1 MLALAEAFTKSQ
13 LLMSIHLNDNGI
25 NKDFGYFKQ
34 MLAFFDLNLNDVT
47 ANRIEQIDPALK
59 HEEIAQKRVLL

>member
-1 MLALAEAFTKSQ
+1 
-13 LLMSIHLNDNGI
+13 MSIHLNDNGI

-34 MLAFFDLNLNDVT
+34 MLGFFDLNLNDVT